1 MSAEQPREQPREQ
14 PERQPTAEAPPPD
27 GADLNSRERRIARA
41 RQLAEQARGATQ
53 SFLPYLWQR
62 FQADGCTAIAAGL
75 SYTSLLSMVPLMAIA
90 LAMFAAFPAFAS
102 LRGELIGV
110 LANNLAPDLADMATT
125 HLQGFVDKAGQA
137 SAAGIIGIVVTA
149 FLLINNIQVA
159 FDRVWG
165 ITSQKNRLHRF
176 PIYWVLLTLGPILF
190 GASLSISTYVFS
202 MAGSADF
209 YVLSTGVK
217 VLTGFLPFLFE
228 VLGFSLFYRLMPTR
242 PVRMRDAV
250 SGALMAALL
259 FEILKG
265 GFGLYLRYFGGY
277 QVIYGALATI
287 PIFLVWTYLV
297 WVTVLIGAE
306 IAAALPE
313 WRSGRRS
320 VAAMARRSDL
330 LSLALGTLAELA
342 RAQSH
347 GGGQRIEQLI
357 TSLAADPNRMLGVLD
372 SLKAARLIARS
383 DNNRWI
389 LARDLEAYSIFDLC
403 HDLGIA
409 LGDADEEIVP
419 LVKPLMDQIAAGE
432 KAALGESVA
441 AALKRVG
448 VL

>member
-1 MSAEQPREQPREQ
+1 MMTSDSPEQ
-14 PERQPTAEAPPPD
+14 PEQNDDVRHRLE
-27 GADLNSRERRIARA
+27 RA
-41 RQLAEQARGATQ
+41 REIADRARGAAQ

-62 FQADGCTAIAAGL
+62 FQADGCTTIAAGL
-75 SYTSLLSMVPLMAIA
+75 SYTSLLSMVPMLAIG
-90 LAMFAAFPAFAS
+90 LAMFAAFPAFAN
-102 LRGELIGV
+102 LRGELITV
-110 LANNLAPDLADMATT
+110 LASNLAPDLADIATT
-125 HLQGFVDKAGQA
+125 YLQGFVDKAGQT
-137 SAAGIIGIVVTA
+137 SAAGIVGIVVTA
-149 FLLINNIQVA
+149 LLLINNIQVA

-165 ITSQKNRLHRF
+165 VTSQRSRLHRF

-209 YVLSTGVK
+209 YGLSTGVK

-228 VLGFSLFYRLMPTR
+228 ALGFALFYRLMPTR

-250 SGALMAALL
+250 VGALIAALI
-259 FEILKG
+259 FEILKSS
-265 GFGLYLRYFGGY
+265 FGLYLRHFGGY
-277 QVIYGALATI
+277 QVVYGALATI

-306 IAAALPE
+306 VAAALPE

-320 VAAMARRSDL
+320 VGAMARRSDL

-357 TSLAADPNRMLGVLD
+357 DSLAADPNRMLGVLD
-372 SLKAARLIARS
+372 SLKAARLVARS

-389 LARDLEAYSIFDLC
+389 LARDLETYALYDLC
-403 HDLGIA
+403 RDLGLA

-419 LVKPLMDQIAAGE
+419 LVKPLMDRIADTE
-432 KAALGESVA
+432 KVGLGESVA
-441 AALKRVG
+441 AALRGIKA
-448 VL
+448 L

>member
-1 MSAEQPREQPREQ
+1 MMTSDSPEQ
-14 PERQPTAEAPPPD
+14 PEQNEDVRHRLE
-27 GADLNSRERRIARA
+27 RA
-41 RQLAEQARGATQ
+41 REMADRARGAAQ

-62 FQADGCTAIAAGL
+62 FQADGCTTIAAGL
-75 SYTSLLSMVPLMAIA
+75 SYTSLLSMVPMLAIG
-90 LAMFAAFPAFAS
+90 LAMFAAFPAFAN
-102 LRGELIGV
+102 LRGELITV
-110 LANNLAPDLADMATT
+110 LASNLAPDLADIATT
-125 HLQGFVDKAGQA
+125 YLQGFVDKAGQT
-137 SAAGIIGIVVTA
+137 SAAGIVGIVVTA
-149 FLLINNIQVA
+149 LLLINNIQVA

-165 ITSQKNRLHRF
+165 VTSQRSRLHRF

-209 YVLSTGVK
+209 YGLSTGVK

-228 VLGFSLFYRLMPTR
+228 ALGFALFYRLMPTR

-250 SGALMAALL
+250 VGALIAALI
-259 FEILKG
+259 FEILKSS
-265 GFGLYLRYFGGY
+265 FGLYLRHFGGY
-277 QVIYGALATI
+277 QVVYGALATI

-306 IAAALPE
+306 VAAALPE

-320 VAAMARRSDL
+320 VGAMARRSDL

-357 TSLAADPNRMLGVLD
+357 DSLAADPNRMLGVLD
-372 SLKAARLIARS
+372 SLKAARLVARS

-389 LARDLEAYSIFDLC
+389 LARDLETYALYDLC
-403 HDLGIA
+403 RDLGLA

-419 LVKPLMDQIAAGE
+419 LVKPLMDRIADTE
-432 KAALGESVA
+432 KVGLGESVA
-441 AALKRVG
+441 AALRGIKA
-448 VL
+448 L

>member
-1 MSAEQPREQPREQ
+1 MSTEPSNELSHRLSQSNA
-14 PERQPTAEAPPPD
+14 TS
-27 GADLNSRERRIARA
+27 ADESNNELSSRDRGLAMA

-75 SYTSLLSMVPLMAIA
+75 SYTSLLSMVPMLAIA
-90 LAMFAAFPAFAS
+90 LAMFAAFPAFAG

-110 LANNLAPDLADMATT
+110 LASNLAPDLADTATVY
-125 HLQGFVDKAGQA
+125 LQGFVEKAGQA

-165 ITSQKNRLHRF
+165 VTSQKNRLYRF

-209 YVLSTGVK
+209 YGLSTGVK

-228 VLGFSLFYRLMPTR
+228 AVGFSLFYRLMPTR
-242 PVRMRDAV
+242 PVRLRDAV
-250 SGALMAALL
+250 SGALIAALL

-265 GFGLYLRYFGGY
+265 SFGLYLRHFGGY
-277 QVIYGALATI
+277 QVVYGALATI

-320 VAAMARRSDL
+320 VGAMARRSDL

-342 RAQSH
+342 KAQSH
-347 GGGQRIEQLI
+347 GAGHRIDQLI
-357 TSLAADPNRMLGVLD
+357 TILAADPNRMLGVLD
-372 SLKAARLIARS
+372 SLKAARLVARS
-383 DNNRWI
+383 DTNRWI
-389 LARDLEAYSIFDLC
+389 LARDLNTYSLFDLC
-403 HDLGIA
+403 HELGIA

-419 LVKPLMDQIAAGE
+419 LVKPLMDQIAADE

-441 AALKRVG
+441 SALKRIG